1 MSRNTKNILR
11 VVFYIFLGVLLILK
25 MNKDKNEILISKD
38 IVHGTYAEENNRFVT
53 LSFDVNNMEYFY
65 YGLNENYS
73 GEFIYLGNGIYK
85 INSGKF
91 ENYFVK
97 TININ
102 TVEVYND
109 NEKRI
114 FKRTT
119 YIPTIINQKIKTTRF
134 FSCLFRFNFYP
145 HK

>member
-1 MSRNTKNILR
+1 M
-11 VVFYIFLGVLLILK
+11 FLGALLILK
-25 MNKDKNEILISKD
+25 INNDENEILISKG
-38 IVHGTYAEENNRFVT
+38 IVHGTYTEKNNKFVT

-97 TININ
+97 AISVK

-109 NEKRI
+109 NENKI

-119 YIPTIINQKIKTTRF
+119 YIPTIIN
-134 FSCLFRFNFYP
+134 
-145 HK
+145 

>member
-1 MSRNTKNILR
+1 MKRNIKTYL
-11 VVFYIFLGVLLILK
+11 VVVLLILK
-25 MNKDKNEILISKD
+25 INNDENEILISKG
-38 IVHGTYAEENNRFVT
+38 IVHGTYTEKNNKFVT

-65 YGLNENYS
+65 YGLNENCS

-85 INSGKF
+85 INRGKF

-97 TININ
+97 IINVKTI
-102 TVEVYND
+102 EVYND

-114 FKRTT
+114 FKRTR

-134 FSCLFRFNFYP
+134 FSCLFCL
-145 HK
+145 KI